1 MKILCFLLLA
11 SPLLSTE
18 VTVSD
23 AAQLKAALVELRDG
37 TILKLAPGT
46 YPGGHH
52 ITAIQELTIEAADPS
67 HPPVFQGGSTAWQ
80 FSRCNG
86 LTLRHLK
93 ISGQSTNGLNLDD
106 GGRLDERTKGIT
118 LENLQISDIGPKG
131 NHDAIKGSGLEKLT
145 VRDCTITGWGGQGI
159 DLVGCHESLI
169 TGCKLEGKDGF
180 SATAGIQLKGGTSV
194 VTVEK
199 CEFRNAGERPLNVGG
214 STGLP
219 FFRPQNATAEASKIV
234 VRDCTIEGSLCAA
247 AFVGVDGAEFSGNTV
262 LYPKKWLFRILQET
276 QEPRFVPCRN
286 VIVKNNRFTFLR
298 SDVSV
303 EVNIGAGT
311 APETFVFEGNQRT
324 AEDKP
329 EASKPNLPTPE
340 R

>member
-1 MKILCFLLLA
+1 MKTLCFLLLA

-131 NHDAIKGSGLEKLT
+131 NHDAIKCSGLRQLT
-145 VRDCTITGWGGQGI
+145 IRDCTISGWGGQGI
-159 DLVGCHESLI
+159 DLVGCHDSLI

-303 EVNIGAGT
+303 DVNIGAGT

>member
-131 NHDAIKGSGLEKLT
+131 NHDAIKCSGLRQLT
-145 VRDCTITGWGGQGI
+145 IRDCTISGWGGQGI
-159 DLVGCHESLI
+159 DLVGCHDSLI

-303 EVNIGAGT
+303 DVNIGAGT

-329 EASKPNLPTPE
+329 EASKPNPPTPE